1 MAMTADE
8 QYAANMAL
16 LVQHP
21 SEDLRRMPEQLA
33 TVPLTNVQLI
43 PNARGNIVGGAW
55 SVAQQQWIGL
65 CDGEDPIGQAERAV
79 EAIYASQTRV
89 FTICGM
95 GLGYAAA
102 ALARRLKPYQRLS
115 IWELSPSLYKAMF
128 YCLDVTPLFSEKR
141 VHFFVGPDAA
151 QHVEGH
157 WLTLETQEKLGIAM
171 PLVGE
176 YALQVDKAG
185 YEAVFEKT
193 SDMLRHHMVGLSTWK
208 IFGKDIGDNDLRNL
222 PEYFTSPGYE
232 HLEGLWQGRP
242 AVCVAAG
249 PSLQKNL
256 RQLLPPDVRDR
267 VALIT
272 SGTTYALVQGL
283 HLCPDIVTTIDFQR
297 LNWTDQF
304 QHVPFDPDCPLV
316 YLHST
321 YPQTVRRWPGPKF
334 VAENASDT
342 VQFFRRFGEGKKHA
356 AQIQTVAHLNLL
368 VALMM
373 GASPILLL
381 GQDLSMPPA
390 QHHAAGARAQDQAPA
405 EVPPEAFM
413 TMADYTGQPT
423 ATRHSFLSMKTVF
436 ERIAADNP
444 SRMILNCTEGGLAL
458 AGIPNVSL
466 ANALTMYLP
475 QVKASRGELRT
486 AVKRTW
492 QGYTPTISEEVL
504 PALATLQAEAKTL
517 ATIWAPGVLQW
528 QRQRD
533 RWEDRDPE
541 ADMLHDGL
549 GDAAVAA
556 ILATQGMLAACNAA
570 FGLFVIR
577 HFGLVE
583 LMATLPPGEEW
594 MTDMRVQER
603 YTADRLVATA
613 RLVLEVADD
622 VHVALHEAAQRMA
635 DVVASA
641 QHALRRKDILGL
653 LARQQY
659 GVVARWLTTGK
670 AMEEVTGLPWSQ
682 IDAVRLQGQVQ
693 YHTQQYE
700 AALATLEPWGLA
712 PAHTGR
718 MRRHMAQ
725 HAADIRLALPAYFEQ
740 QTTQSLPMLPSGGGQ
755 YEGV

>member
-1 MAMTADE
+1 MTLAADE

-16 LVQHP
+16 LAQHP

-33 TVPLTNVQLI
+33 SVPMTNVQLLC
-43 PNARGNIVGGAW
+43 NARGMTVGGAW
-55 SVAQQQWIGL
+55 SVVQQQWVGL
-65 CDGEDPIGQAERAV
+65 CDGEDPVGQAERAA
-79 EAIYASQTRV
+79 EAIYTTQTRV

-141 VHFFVGPDAA
+141 VHFFVGPDAV

-232 HLEGLWQGRP
+232 HLEGLWHDRP
-242 AVCVAAG
+242 AICIAAG

-256 RQLLPPDVRDR
+256 RQLLPSDVRDR

-272 SGTTYALVQGL
+272 AGTTYALVQGL
-283 HLCPDIVTTIDFQR
+283 HLQPDIVTTIDFQR

-304 QHVPFDPDCPLV
+304 QYVPFDPDCPLV

-321 YPQTVRRWPGPKF
+321 YPQTIRRWPGPKF
-334 VAENASDT
+334 VAEYASDT

-356 AQIQTVAHLNLL
+356 AQIQTVAHLNVL
-368 VALMM
+368 VALTL
-373 GASPILLL
+373 GANPILLL
-381 GQDLSMPPA
+381 GQDLSMPPT
-390 QHHAAGARAQDQAPA
+390 QHHASGARAQDQSPA
-405 EVPPEAFM
+405 EVSPDAFM
-413 TMADYTGQPT
+413 ALTDYAGQPT
-423 ATRHSFLSMKTVF
+423 FTRHSFLSMKTVF
-436 ERIAADNP
+436 ERIVLEYPD
-444 SRMILNCTEGGLAL
+444 RTILNCTEGGLAL
-458 AGIPNVSL
+458 AGIPNIPLVEAL
-466 ANALTMYLP
+466 ARYVAQSPLYPGVLRAV
-475 QVKASRGELRT
+475 VKG
-486 AVKRTW
+486 VW
-492 QGYTPTISEEVL
+492 QGYTPTISEDVL
-504 PALATLQAEAKTL
+504 PALATLQADVETL
-517 ATIWAPGVLQW
+517 ATEWAPMVLQW
-528 QRQRD
+528 QKQRD

-549 GDAAVAA
+549 GGKAVAE

-583 LMATLPPGEEW
+583 LMAMLPPGEAW
-594 MTDMRVQER
+594 MTDMALQER
-603 YTADRLVATA
+603 YTADRLVSTA
-613 RLVLEVADD
+613 RLVLEVAHD
-622 VHVALHEAAQRMA
+622 VRVALREAARRMA
-635 DVVASA
+635 DVIAPA
-641 QHALRRKDILGL
+641 QHTMRHRDIKRL

-659 GVVARWLTTGK
+659 GLVARYLTTGK
-670 AMEEVTGLPWSQ
+670 TLEEVDGAPWSPL
-682 IDAVRLQGQVQ
+682 DAVRLQGQVH
-693 YHTQQYE
+693 YHTQQYHV
-700 AALATLEPWGLA
+700 AIATLEPRGLA
-712 PAHTGR
+712 QRHVQR
-718 MRRHMAQ
+718 MRQ
-725 HAADIRLALPAYFEQ
+725 HLGRYAADIRQVLPAYFEQ
-740 QTTQSLPMLPSGGGQ
+740 QTTQSLPVLPAGGGQ